1 MAAAIVTNRDRLK
14 TEIPTGRMPVTA
26 AISPES
32 ESLFGPRLSVLQVEE
47 GHELAP
53 KFDAQGLIP
62 CVTTDFHS
70 GDVLMVAV
78 MNHEALAKTIQTG
91 EAHYF
96 SRSRQQLW
104 RKGATSG
111 FVQKVAEMRIDDDQD
126 CVWLRVDMKG
136 CASCH
141 VGYASCFYRKVPVG
155 EQRAQGTTLE
165 FTEREKKFDPQTVY
179 GDAPNPTQL

>member
-1 MAAAIVTNRDRLK
+1 M
-14 TEIPTGRMPVTA
+14 TA

-47 GHELAP
+47 GHELSP
-53 KFDAQGLIP
+53 KFDAQ
-62 CVTTDFHS
+62 
-70 GDVLMVAV
+70 
-78 MNHEALAKTIQTG
+78 
-91 EAHYF
+91 
-96 SRSRQQLW
+96 
-104 RKGATSG
+104 
-111 FVQKVAEMRIDDDQD
+111 VQKVAEMRIDDDQD

-165 FTEREKKFDPQTVY
+165 FTEREKKFDPQAVY